1 MTVRLSPVSADKWRL
16 CLALNNI
23 RAKCNSQTS
32 DEAVFVQWL
41 RDGLDY
47 TRARNDHE
55 QGTSLAWNQ
64 GACQVIDEI
73 LSAMETARGLV
84 KTN

>member
-1 MTVRLSPVSADKWRL
+1 MTARLSPVSADNKRL
-16 CLALNNI
+16 CIALNNI
-23 RAKCNSQTS
+23 RAKCNMQTS
-32 DEAVFVQWL
+32 DEAVFIQWL
-41 RDGLDY
+41 KDGLDY

-73 LSAMETARGLV
+73 LRSLDIAMNVV
-84 KTN
+84 KKN